1 MRIGGID
8 DLASENEFYG
18 VAETGD
24 VRQVLGTAISLPD
37 VPVSA
42 DDAKSCVFLSDS
54 DVYPAGPFESAS
66 IGNPVDRS
74 DSGFLTLLGLN
85 LHFNALSTFLCNR
98 SRVCE
103 LLLERGPGKQE
114 VESSVGMIGKGA
126 TRSGDLRRPGA
137 MNESKSQVA
146 TSSQKLRG
154 VTSADARTI
163 FSKYHITH
171 IMQVVFNGPMPSHQ
185 G

>member
-1 MRIGGID
+1 MSLISPMRIGGID

-24 VRQVLGTAISLPD
+24 ARQVLGTAISLPD

-85 LHFNALSTFLCNR
+85 LHFNPHINDLIPTQGTDVASQRSQTRAFPRST
-98 SRVCE
+98 
-103 LLLERGPGKQE
+103 P
-114 VESSVGMIGKGA
+114 MIGRA
-126 TRSGDLRRPGA
+126 
-137 MNESKSQVA
+137 
-146 TSSQKLRG
+146 
-154 VTSADARTI
+154 
-163 FSKYHITH
+163 F
-171 IMQVVFNGPMPSHQ
+171 
-185 G
+185 